1 MSYNDKY
8 FHTFWTKEIWQISKC
23 YQSDQSWKQTEKEDY
38 KRKHSWYDYCIL
50 LLFILLFISP
60 DSFLNKD
67 RCPKMS
73 AMLICFK
80 TQFGFFFLNLNIFSR
95 SAYERKK
102 NQKWSIAWW
111 VVFIR
116 KSERHMKGKEVKE
129 KCFIRK
135 LKISKNVPIFSI
147 FFFVGRL
154 FVLLICKSAYIFL
167 THGCFLFA
175 STEVEQILFS

>member
-1 MSYNDKY
+1 MIWLLHFVTLYSFIY
-8 FHTFWTKEIWQISKC
+8 FPW
-23 YQSDQSWKQTEKEDY
+23 
-38 KRKHSWYDYCIL
+38 
-50 LLFILLFISP
+50 
-60 DSFLNKD
+60 
-67 RCPKMS
+67 
-73 AMLICFK
+73 
-80 TQFGFFFLNLNIFSR
+80 FFFEQRPLSKNECYANLLQNPIWIFFFKILIFSLDPPMK
-95 SAYERKK
+95 EKK

-116 KSERHMKGKEVKE
+116 KSERHMKRKEVKE